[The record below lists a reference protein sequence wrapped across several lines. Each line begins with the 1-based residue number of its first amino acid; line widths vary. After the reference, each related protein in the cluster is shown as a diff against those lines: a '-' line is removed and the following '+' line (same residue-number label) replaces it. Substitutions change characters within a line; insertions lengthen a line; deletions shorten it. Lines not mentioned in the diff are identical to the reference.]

1 MQCHR
6 FIAVAALTV
15 LGSFGAQAAG
25 NHAGAHAHG
34 HEHGHAPSAA
44 IGQPGVAAQA
54 TRTVQVDMDD
64 NMRFTP
70 GRIDVKQG
78 ETVRFVVRNLGRI
91 RHEMVLGTPE
101 ELRAHDELMKKHPG
115 MEHEEPNQ
123 VTVAP
128 GKTGELAWRFT
139 RSGEVHF
146 ACLEPGHYD
155 AGMKGTV
162 RVAAAATKG
171 TR

>member
-1 MQCHR
+1 MQHIIR
-6 FIAVAALTV
+6 SIALAAFAV
-15 LGSFGAQAAG
+15 LGATAGHAAG
-25 NHAGAHAHG
+25 NHAGGHDHG
-34 HEHGHAPSAA
+34 SHGQDQA
-44 IGQPGVAAQA
+44 IGQPGTASKA

-70 GRIDVKQG
+70 ARVEVRQN
-78 ETVRFVVRNLGRI
+78 ETIRFLVRNVGRI
-91 RHEMVLGTPE
+91 RHEMVLGTQE

-128 GKTGELAWRFT
+128 GKTGEIVWQFSRP
-139 RSGEVHF
+139 GEVQF

-155 AGMKGTV
+155 AGMRGSV
-162 RVAAAATKG
+162 RVAGTAKEAA
-171 TR
+171 R